1 MNISKFKLRSG
12 GLDGVIIEG
21 IEKMPHENMMYLD
34 DVSRTRKVPLSDELR
49 DKIQNLKYFYLNLTS
64 HWIPPFNKYFDVK
77 EYKLLPIV
85 LVNDQVPQGQSI
97 LHDIWN
103 HTKITGVT
111 IKNGGFVITGEIE
124 VVDGKKLGIATPFI
138 TEEDDLSFY
147 MDAIKK
153 IEDIMEDLSSAI
165 ETRALPMPKDKAQ
178 MMISFGEKPEDV
190 ESLSMDE
197 IEQKLM
203 NRLIEKGAIIMM
215 DESSFQHKEIGD
227 GSSKSTLNT
236 NTKSID
242 SNNMP
247 EAELHSEDV
256 DSDGVP
262 AEDEEKSDEEAV
274 AEILE
279 AKSKEDKMKV
289 AKKAI
294 GSTLVSDAKFNVDM
308 DGAIPKSVPGKAKE
322 DIPEGGSLE
331 DLEYSA
337 NMGISDND
345 SNGPGDD
352 DKMENKGEW

>member
-21 IEKMPHENMMYLD
+21 IEKMPHNNMMYLD

-64 HWIPPFNKYFDVK
+64 HWIPPFNKYFDLK

-124 VVDGKKLGIATPFI
+124 VVEGKKLGVATPFI

-153 IEDIMEDLSSAI
+153 IEDIMEDLSNAI

-197 IEQKLM
+197 IEQKLV
-203 NRLIEKGAIIMM
+203 NRLIDKGAIIMM
-215 DESSFQHKEIGD
+215 DENAFQHKEIGD

-247 EAELHSEDV
+247 EAEIHTDDNENV

-262 AEDEEKSDEEAV
+262 TEKVIEQEKS
-274 AEILE
+274 
-279 AKSKEDKMKV
+279 
-289 AKKAI
+289 KKQVPTKKNA
-294 GSTLVSDAKFNVDM
+294 GSSLVSDAKFNVDM
-308 DGAIPKSVPGKAKE
+308 NNDIPKAVPSKSKE
-322 DIPEGGSLE
+322 DIPDGGSLE
-331 DLEYSA
+331 EMEYSA
-337 NMGISDND
+337 NLGMSDQQQEEN
-345 SNGPGDD
+345 
-352 DKMENKGEW
+352 MENKVEW

>member
-21 IEKMPHENMMYLD
+21 IEKMPHNNMMYLD

-64 HWIPPFNKYFDVK
+64 HWIPPFNKYFDLK

-124 VVDGKKLGIATPFI
+124 VVEGKKLGVATPFI

-153 IEDIMEDLSSAI
+153 IEDIMEDLSNAI

-197 IEQKLM
+197 IEQKLV
-203 NRLIEKGAIIMM
+203 NRLIDKGAIIMM
-215 DESSFQHKEIGD
+215 DENAFQHKEIGD

-236 NTKSID
+236 NTNSID

-247 EAELHSEDV
+247 EAEIHTDDNENV

-262 AEDEEKSDEEAV
+262 TEKVIEQEKS
-274 AEILE
+274 
-279 AKSKEDKMKV
+279 
-289 AKKAI
+289 KKQVPTKKNA
-294 GSTLVSDAKFNVDM
+294 GSSLVSDAKFNVDM
-308 DGAIPKSVPGKAKE
+308 NNDIPKAVPSKSKE
-322 DIPEGGSLE
+322 DIPDGGSLE
-331 DLEYSA
+331 EMEYSA
-337 NMGISDND
+337 NLGMSDQQQEEN
-345 SNGPGDD
+345 
-352 DKMENKGEW
+352 MENKGEW

>member
-49 DKIQNLKYFYLNLTS
+49 EKIQNLKYFYLNLTS

-111 IKNGGFVITGEIE
+111 IKNGGFVLTGEIE
-124 VVDGKKLGIATPFI
+124 VVEGKKLGIATPFI

-242 SNNMP
+242 SGNMP
-247 EAELHSEDV
+247 EAELHSEEAD
-256 DSDGVP
+256 
-262 AEDEEKSDEEAV
+262 DEEKSDEEAV

-279 AKSKEDKMKV
+279 ARSKVDAKKEAKMKV
-289 AKKAI
+289 AKKAM

-308 DGAIPKSVPGKAKE
+308 NSEIPKAVPGKAKE

-331 DLEYSA
+331 EMEYSA
-337 NMGISDND
+337 NLGMSDQQ
-345 SNGPGDD
+345 GDEN
-352 DKMENKGEW
+352 MENKGEW

>member
-12 GLDGVIIEG
+12 VLDGVIIEG

-64 HWIPPFNKYFDVK
+64 HWIAPFNKYFDVK

-85 LVNDQVPQGQSI
+85 YVNDQIPQGQTL

-103 HTKITGVT
+103 HAKITGVT
-111 IKNGGFVITGEIE
+111 IKNGGFVLTGEIE
-124 VVDGKKLGIATPFI
+124 VVEGKKLGIATPFI

-153 IEDIMEDLSSAI
+153 IEEIMEDLSNAI

-215 DESSFQHKEIGD
+215 DESSFQHKEISD
-227 GSSKSTLNT
+227 GSSKAILNT

-247 EAELHSEDV
+247 EAEIHTDDNEDV
-256 DSDGVP
+256 DSEDVP
-262 AEDEEKSDEEAV
+262 AEEVVEQEKP
-274 AEILE
+274 
-279 AKSKEDKMKV
+279 KKQV
-289 AKKAI
+289 AKKKNAD
-294 GSTLVSDAKFNVDM
+294 SSLVSDAKFNIDM
-308 DGAIPKSVPGKAKE
+308 NGEIPKAVPGKAKE
-322 DIPEGGSLE
+322 DIPEGGSLDE
-331 DLEYSA
+331 MEYSA
-337 NMGISDND
+337 NLGMSDQQQEEN
-345 SNGPGDD
+345 
-352 DKMENKGEW
+352 MENKGEW

>member
-21 IEKMPHENMMYLD
+21 IEKMPHNNMMYLD

-64 HWIPPFNKYFDVK
+64 HWIPPFNKYFDLK

-124 VVDGKKLGIATPFI
+124 VVEGKKLGVATPFI

-153 IEDIMEDLSSAI
+153 IEDIMEDLSNAI

-197 IEQKLM
+197 IEQKLV
-203 NRLIEKGAIIMM
+203 NRLIDKGAIIMM
-215 DESSFQHKEIGD
+215 DENAFQHKEIGD

-247 EAELHSEDV
+247 EAEIHTDDNENV

-262 AEDEEKSDEEAV
+262 TEKVIEQEKS
-274 AEILE
+274 
-279 AKSKEDKMKV
+279 
-289 AKKAI
+289 KKQVPTKKNA
-294 GSTLVSDAKFNVDM
+294 GSSLVSDAKFNVDM
-308 DGAIPKSVPGKAKE
+308 NNDIPKAVPSKSKE
-322 DIPEGGSLE
+322 DIPDGGSLE
-331 DLEYSA
+331 EMEYSA
-337 NMGISDND
+337 NLGMSDQQQEEN
-345 SNGPGDD
+345 
-352 DKMENKGEW
+352 MENKGEW